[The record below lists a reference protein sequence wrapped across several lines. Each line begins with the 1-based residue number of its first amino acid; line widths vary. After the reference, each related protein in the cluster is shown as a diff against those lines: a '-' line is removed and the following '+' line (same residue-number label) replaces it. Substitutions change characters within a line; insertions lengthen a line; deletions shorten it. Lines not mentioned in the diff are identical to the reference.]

1 MKKSFKKSILLL
13 WLALLGF
20 IMPMQVSAY
29 YIAGWGGNWAAD
41 AYNMGSGGTYTFS
54 MQTAGEYKF
63 KVTAGNWDTQWGCG
77 SLNTSDV
84 KGVATKGQC
93 NNNGDDVVINLSK
106 NADVTI
112 TFNGSK
118 ITVNAVENTTAVTCF
133 LKGSFDSWGDGK
145 EMALNGGE
153 YQITKVTLTAGQ
165 EVKIYYGSK
174 TAGYDEVEN
183 KASYIS
189 KDNTYGNIV
198 IEQTG
203 TYSFYY
209 KISSNLIWLVQESSS
224 SDEEDDDHIDA
235 IVCDSANTKI
245 IFKETFGT
253 LPGLDERT
261 DYLVTNKRVEVSP
274 GMIMTYSASI
284 PSYTASK
291 TKCGAM
297 ADAGRY
303 TILAN
308 PRNAGC
314 GTNVAQSTANCNCY
328 NSSERWY
335 RDTEDHTDEANNGYV
350 EFDENNKNKIIK
362 GADFITY
369 DSNDDEIYGSNA
381 SMYGGMLLYNCSDGT
396 GNNIDVLYQCT
407 ISGLCENTFIN
418 FSAFVTCANT
428 GRSGNIDIKAEFKL
442 YSGTTAT
449 GKPISTIPV
458 KDIGLDTS
466 WKEISAM
473 FNSASSSSVTI
484 QLINKA
490 AEGQGNDLLLD
501 DITLS
506 VCNPQ
511 AELVFSGTTSSTAS
525 TIQGQTKKLEASITS
540 GLMTESWYI
549 WQSSTDNKI
558 WTNISSAP
566 VQVDVNLPA
575 TLDVAPVADTYYR
588 AIVASNEDDAQ
599 AILEGHD
606 PSACG
611 MYAITNVATINTSN
625 LNITQNLSDGNL
637 CADGVD
643 KNTLTLIVSN
653 PLDVEVSG
661 VKVDLVIPTELK
673 AYNAGTT
680 TAFTGFPEFSLT
692 PGGTKTLKLDL
703 KSTAAIEEPVTKSIK
718 SYIAKTAGL
727 TWTSTTALVYKN
739 NDITIN
745 PVPKAAFT
753 VTDEDICKGSSTTG
767 TKISISN
774 GRPNY
779 TLTINGATYTAT
791 TSPYLFAVNPTS
803 TKTYT
808 LEKVMDSRGCSS
820 VPTSSNTVTVNV
832 EEIKITAQP
841 KAASPCIGGS
851 ATFSVT
857 ATGADIYQWQSSSD
871 QSSWTNIPNATSST
885 YTIASTTA
893 TDNNKFYRVVVSKK
907 DGKCD
912 AVESSPVQLKIKTTA
927 APTVLKTEYKECA
940 TTDKVNVQLS
950 TLFSG
955 TELKFYSD
963 AALTNQVTTFDAS
976 DVVTNK
982 KYYATQTVNG
992 CTSKAAEIP
1001 VTVLELPKLVS
1012 ATTDKTSICG
1022 TEDDSKATLSY
1033 QFEKGTAPYKLT
1045 VVRTEEGKTP
1055 EDPRT
1060 TDPLPASGSYEL
1072 KPTVTTTYTFT
1083 QVEDANKCKSTS
1095 ATGLVSDVMIEVV
1108 NLGLGPDLQDKTA
1121 CADQT
1126 LTYSITPLG
1135 DNLHYQWYESTDDGR
1150 TYSEVG
1156 EDETTYIT
1164 NKFEMTDNKKYK
1176 VEVYQVPKVCASKTS
1191 TPSAVTVQDCSKLSI
1206 SELSGVS
1213 TSVCSDQE
1221 IELNYSVTNGDV
1233 ATDVEVTF
1241 VNLSKQTFVSSSS
1254 EGYEHS
1260 TGIWKIG
1267 KLEAGKTATISIK
1280 VKGTTVVTNEQIIA
1294 YISKSGST
1302 TYDENTGVKAYKT
1315 ITVKA
1320 ITAAPTLISETY
1332 KACPTSGLL
1341 DLHTQI
1347 QSDKSNLVFYTT
1359 ATGTS
1364 SQTQAKK
1371 DEIGTTTYWVTNE
1384 EEGKCESLRT
1394 QLDIVV
1400 YNKPTATISGT
1411 TSICSGEPAN
1421 LTIKLTGENTFYIE
1435 LSNGEVKRLVS
1446 GPSTTMEVSPTS
1458 TTTYTLTE
1466 VKDGHQCSADL
1477 SNSGSA
1483 TITVNGAPSLD
1494 NSAIGV
1500 VPQNICDGDVIT
1512 LPNIPSDANGST
1524 ITSTKW
1530 YFNGKE
1536 YKEGDKVEYSD
1547 DVDGVELKLEYEA
1560 TNDCGS
1566 TKVDAGK
1573 YIIKPRP
1580 TIESF
1585 EITDE
1590 DNIIC
1595 EGASTTLSV
1604 KFKGEAPF
1612 TFYIN
1617 EDEYQTNNA
1626 TWTTTISKA
1635 GTYTITALS
1644 DNYCAALDLT
1654 GNAETLEVEE
1664 LPVVTLDATEVTL
1677 NCAKE
1682 TATITASGASTYEW
1696 SYVDESGLTQTKTG
1710 ATLDVK
1716 QTNKEVPTLVTEYSV
1731 YGYSEKAGCKSENA
1745 VTVEV
1750 TEDFVLP
1757 KVNMTTYNFGMDV
1770 DLEKDLILTCNHYAV
1785 QLFADAANSPVE
1797 VSNYE
1802 WSTGEKGEAY
1812 SKITADSAATYYVD
1826 ITAVNG
1832 CKITDSIKVTE
1843 NFKTPDI
1850 SLTSYRIEKNE
1861 RVESTVLTCTYQTL
1875 NLEATINNPE
1885 EIGVED
1891 VYLYWSVDGRDF
1903 AGPNPLEISKEG
1915 VYTVFIQGDNYCKGD
1930 TSIVITAAQNH
1941 PVLTLTSSA
1950 NEINC
1955 YTPSIDL
1962 EVESDIDSVSYDWI
1976 KWLQVSPDGAKEGE
1990 MVTGDSIATIDKGGD
2005 YEVIVTVDSTGCAS
2019 SEKITI
2025 AENTRKPIIN
2035 SLISSTT
2042 LDKTIEG
2049 YKETKIVNCDDT
2061 ELFIQSTVVDSI
2073 QDGYRPEELEY
2084 EWTVSYDKGDIF
2096 EEYGQSETISTKE
2109 EAIFRLVVKDIA
2121 SGCSSIADSIHI
2133 KENKTTP
2140 TITAMTSVSTI
2151 DPSAEKVEETN
2162 VLTCEYPVLYLKP
2175 TITSEN
2181 EFSYKWDDG
2190 STENYREVKEEG
2202 TYSLV
2207 VTDNTSFCSTEEY
2220 KYSVTEDNDKPTL
2233 SVDTIY
2239 YLCPSDTSSITKL
2252 SSLLPKANG
2261 FIYKFY
2267 DESETEIDDL
2277 YEVPSESSATKYFV
2291 AGISD
2296 NGCISDTLS
2305 FSVDY
2310 AKNVDFTLTT
2320 SQTSMLVGGNETV
2333 VTIVPDADSEILD
2346 AYKWLV
2352 NGNEVDVDGL
2362 EHSSNLYIDT
2372 KFEVT
2377 ATNRCDSD
2385 TQEAFVEVLWP
2396 TAFTPHNDNGKN
2408 EDFAKGMHII
2418 VFNRFYTKI
2427 FEGPDGWDGTI
2438 NGTMN
2443 ESEQIAVPGVYY
2455 YSVQLPNGEV
2465 KKGTVEIVNVD

>member
-1 MKKSFKKSILLL
+1 M
-13 WLALLGF
+13 
-20 IMPMQVSAY
+20 
-29 YIAGWGGNWAAD
+29 
-41 AYNMGSGGTYTFS
+41 
-54 MQTAGEYKF
+54 
-63 KVTAGNWDTQWGCG
+63 
-77 SLNTSDV
+77 
-84 KGVATKGQC
+84 
-93 NNNGDDVVINLSK
+93 
-106 NADVTI
+106 
-112 TFNGSK
+112 
-118 ITVNAVENTTAVTCF
+118 
-133 LKGSFDSWGDGK
+133 
-145 EMALNGGE
+145 
-153 YQITKVTLTAGQ
+153 
-165 EVKIYYGSK
+165 
-174 TAGYDEVEN
+174 
-183 KASYIS
+183 
-189 KDNTYGNIV
+189 
-198 IEQTG
+198 
-203 TYSFYY
+203 
-209 KISSNLIWLVQESSS
+209 
-224 SDEEDDDHIDA
+224 
-235 IVCDSANTKI
+235 
-245 IFKETFGT
+245 
-253 LPGLDERT
+253 
-261 DYLVTNKRVEVSP
+261 
-274 GMIMTYSASI
+274 
-284 PSYTASK
+284 
-291 TKCGAM
+291 
-297 ADAGRY
+297 
-303 TILAN
+303 
-308 PRNAGC
+308 
-314 GTNVAQSTANCNCY
+314 
-328 NSSERWY
+328 
-335 RDTEDHTDEANNGYV
+335 
-350 EFDENNKNKIIK
+350 
-362 GADFITY
+362 
-369 DSNDDEIYGSNA
+369 
-381 SMYGGMLLYNCSDGT
+381 
-396 GNNIDVLYQCT
+396 
-407 ISGLCENTFIN
+407 
-418 FSAFVTCANT
+418 
-428 GRSGNIDIKAEFKL
+428 
-442 YSGTTAT
+442 
-449 GKPISTIPV
+449 
-458 KDIGLDTS
+458 
-466 WKEISAM
+466 
-473 FNSASSSSVTI
+473 
-484 QLINKA
+484 
-490 AEGQGNDLLLD
+490 
-501 DITLS
+501 
-506 VCNPQ
+506 
-511 AELVFSGTTSSTAS
+511 
-525 TIQGQTKKLEASITS
+525 
-540 GLMTESWYI
+540 
-549 WQSSTDNKI
+549 
-558 WTNISSAP
+558 
-566 VQVDVNLPA
+566 
-575 TLDVAPVADTYYR
+575 
-588 AIVASNEDDAQ
+588 
-599 AILEGHD
+599 
-606 PSACG
+606 
-611 MYAITNVATINTSN
+611 
-625 LNITQNLSDGNL
+625 
-637 CADGVD
+637 
-643 KNTLTLIVSN
+643 
-653 PLDVEVSG
+653 
-661 VKVDLVIPTELK
+661 
-673 AYNAGTT
+673 
-680 TAFTGFPEFSLT
+680 
-692 PGGTKTLKLDL
+692 DL
-703 KSTAAIEEPVTKSIK
+703 K
-718 SYIAKTAGL
+718 
-727 TWTSTTALVYKN
+727 
-739 NDITIN
+739 
-745 PVPKAAFT
+745 
-753 VTDEDICKGSSTTG
+753 
-767 TKISISN
+767 
-774 GRPNY
+774 
-779 TLTINGATYTAT
+779 
-791 TSPYLFAVNPTS
+791 
-803 TKTYT
+803 
-808 LEKVMDSRGCSS
+808 
-820 VPTSSNTVTVNV
+820 
-832 EEIKITAQP
+832 
-841 KAASPCIGGS
+841 
-851 ATFSVT
+851 
-857 ATGADIYQWQSSSD
+857 
-871 QSSWTNIPNATSST
+871 
-885 YTIASTTA
+885 
-893 TDNNKFYRVVVSKK
+893 
-907 DGKCD
+907 
-912 AVESSPVQLKIKTTA
+912 
-927 APTVLKTEYKECA
+927 
-940 TTDKVNVQLS
+940 
-950 TLFSG
+950 
-955 TELKFYSD
+955 
-963 AALTNQVTTFDAS
+963 
-976 DVVTNK
+976 
-982 KYYATQTVNG
+982 
-992 CTSKAAEIP
+992 
-1001 VTVLELPKLVS
+1001 
-1012 ATTDKTSICG
+1012 
-1022 TEDDSKATLSY
+1022 
-1033 QFEKGTAPYKLT
+1033 
-1045 VVRTEEGKTP
+1045 
-1055 EDPRT
+1055 
-1060 TDPLPASGSYEL
+1060 
-1072 KPTVTTTYTFT
+1072 
-1083 QVEDANKCKSTS
+1083 
-1095 ATGLVSDVMIEVV
+1095 
-1108 NLGLGPDLQDKTA
+1108 
-1121 CADQT
+1121 
-1126 LTYSITPLG
+1126 
-1135 DNLHYQWYESTDDGR
+1135 
-1150 TYSEVG
+1150 
-1156 EDETTYIT
+1156 
-1164 NKFEMTDNKKYK
+1164 
-1176 VEVYQVPKVCASKTS
+1176 
-1191 TPSAVTVQDCSKLSI
+1191 
-1206 SELSGVS
+1206 
-1213 TSVCSDQE
+1213 
-1221 IELNYSVTNGDV
+1221 
-1233 ATDVEVTF
+1233 
-1241 VNLSKQTFVSSSS
+1241 
-1254 EGYEHS
+1254 
-1260 TGIWKIG
+1260 
-1267 KLEAGKTATISIK
+1267 
-1280 VKGTTVVTNEQIIA
+1280 
-1294 YISKSGST
+1294 
-1302 TYDENTGVKAYKT
+1302 
-1315 ITVKA
+1315 
-1320 ITAAPTLISETY
+1320 
-1332 KACPTSGLL
+1332 
-1341 DLHTQI
+1341 TQI
-1347 QSDKSNLVFYTT
+1347 SSDKSNLVFYTT

-1364 SQTQAKK
+1364 SQTQAEK
-1371 DEIGTTTYWVTNE
+1371 DEIGTTTYWVTNTI
-1384 EEGKCESLRT
+1384 EGECESPRT
-1394 QLDIVV
+1394 PLDIVV
-1400 YNKPTATISGT
+1400 YAKPTATISGT

-1421 LTIKLTGENTFYIE
+1421 LTINLTGENTFYIE
-1435 LSNGEVKRLVS
+1435 LSNGEAKRLVS

-1483 TITVNGAPSLD
+1483 TITVNAAPSLD

-1547 DVDGVELKLEYEA
+1547 DVDGIELKLEYEA

-1580 TIESF
+1580 TLESF

-1595 EGASTTLSV
+1595 EGTSTTLSV
-1604 KFKGEAPF
+1604 QFKGEAPF

-1617 EDEYQTNNA
+1617 EEEYQTNNA

-1654 GNAETLEVEE
+1654 DNAETLEVEE

-1677 NCAKE
+1677 NCAKQ

-1797 VSNYE
+1797 VANYE
-1802 WSTGEKGEAY
+1802 WSTGEKGEDY
-1812 SKITADSAATYYVD
+1812 SIITAKSAATYFVD

-1850 SLTSYRIEKNE
+1850 SLTSYRIAKNE

-1903 AGPNPLEISKEG
+1903 AGPNPLEISEEG

-1930 TSIVITAAQNH
+1930 TSIVITAAQDH

-1976 KWLQVSPDGAKEGE
+1976 KWLQVSPDGSKEGE
-1990 MVTGDSIATIDKGGD
+1990 MVTGDSIATIDKGGY

-2049 YKETKIVNCDDT
+2049 YKETKIVNCEDT

-2073 QDGYRPEELEY
+2073 QVGYRPEELEY

-2096 EEYGQSETISTKE
+2096 EEYGKSETISTKE
-2109 EAIFRLVVKDIA
+2109 EAIFRLVVTDKE
-2121 SGCSSIADSIHI
+2121 SGCSAVADSIHI

-2220 KYSVTEDNDKPTL
+2220 KYSVTEDNDKPIL

-2239 YLCPSDTSSITKL
+2239 YLCPSDTLSITKL

-2267 DESETEIDDL
+2267 DESETEIEDL
-2277 YEVPSESSATKYFV
+2277 YEVPLESSATKYFV

-2346 AYKWLV
+2346 AYTWLV

-2385 TQEAFVEVLWP
+2385 TKEAFVEVLWP
-2396 TAFTPHNDNGKN
+2396 TAFTPHNANGKN
-2408 EDFAKGMHII
+2408 DDFAKGMPII

-2443 ESEQIAVPGVYY
+2443 ESENIAVPGVYY

-2465 KKGTVEIVNVD
+2465 KKGTIEIVKVD

>member
-29 YIAGWGGNWAAD
+29 YIAGWGGDWSFKE
-41 AYNMGSGGTYTFS
+41 MGNDQYTFYA
-54 MQTAGEYKF
+54 QPAKEYEF
-63 KVTAGNWDTQWGCG
+63 KIAQNANWDTQWACG
-77 SLNTSDV
+77 TTVNVSGDV
-84 KGVATKGQC
+84 IKKSC
-93 NNNGDDVVINLSK
+93 SNGGNIIVELTK

-112 TFNGSK
+112 SFNGSV
-118 ITVNAVENTTAVTCF
+118 ITVNAVENTTPIICS

-145 EMALNGGE
+145 EMTLNGGE
-153 YQITKVTLTAGQ
+153 YQIKNVSLTVGQ
-165 EVKIYYGSK
+165 EVKIYYASK

-183 KASYIS
+183 KDSYIS

-209 KISSNLIWLVQESSS
+209 KISSNLIWLVQESTSS
-224 SDEEDDDHIDA
+224 EEDYDHA
-235 IVCDSANTKI
+235 IVCDPQNTKV

-253 LPGLDERT
+253 LPGLDART
-261 DYLVTNKRVEVSP
+261 DYSVTDETVEVSP
-274 GMIMTYSASI
+274 GMIITYSASI

-291 TKCGAM
+291 TECGAM

-303 TILAN
+303 TVLAN

-350 EFDENNKNKIIK
+350 LFEDPNNKNKITS

-369 DSNDDEIYGSNA
+369 DGSGDEIYGTNA
-381 SMYGGMLLYNCSDGT
+381 SMYGGMLLYNCANGT
-396 GNNIDVLYQCT
+396 GSNLDVLYQCT

-428 GRSGNIDIKAEFKL
+428 GRSGNIDIQAEFKL

-449 GKPISTIPV
+449 GTPISTIPV
-458 KDIGLDTS
+458 KNIGLNTS

-506 VCNPQ
+506 VCTPKANLVCSNGT
-511 AELVFSGTTSSTAS
+511 AECTLIPGQKETLTAS
-525 TIQGQTKKLEASITS
+525 IVSGVMENPYYLWQYQSNKAGWMPIGAPEVNKTEVEVIPESNPTLYRVIIANTAEEA
-540 GLMTESWYI
+540 L
-549 WQSSTDNKI
+549 
-558 WTNISSAP
+558 NIAY
-566 VQVDVNLPA
+566 QRN
-575 TLDVAPVADTYYR
+575 
-588 AIVASNEDDAQ
+588 
-599 AILEGHD
+599 

-611 MYAITNVATINTSN
+611 MYAITNTVTANVVN
-625 LNITQNLSDGNL
+625 LGLISNLSDGSI

-643 KNTLTLIVSN
+643 KNTLTLKVTN
-653 PLDVEVSG
+653 PLNVAVTG
-661 VKVDLVIPTELK
+661 VKVAVEIPDGVT

-680 TAFTGFPEFSLT
+680 TAFTGFPEFNLT
-692 PGGTKTLKLDL
+692 PSGTKTLKLDL
-703 KSTAAIEEPVTKSIK
+703 KSTAAITASQIKSIK
-718 SYIAKTAGL
+718 SYIAKIFDL
-727 TWTSTTALVYKN
+727 TWDNESALVKASS
-739 NDITIN
+739 DITVN
-745 PVPKAAFT
+745 PVPTAKFADAS
-753 VTDEDICKGSSTTG
+753 ENICKGSTTIG
-767 TKISISN
+767 TNVIISN
-774 GRPNY
+774 GSPNY
-779 TLTINGATYTAT
+779 TLTIGGTNYTAT

-803 TKTYT
+803 TTTYT
-808 LEKVMDSRGCSS
+808 LTKVMDSKGCYST
-820 VPTSSNTVTVNV
+820 PTTNNIVTVNV
-832 EEIKITAQP
+832 EEIKITSQP
-841 KAASPCIGGS
+841 KAASPCIGDP

-857 ATGADIYQWQSSSD
+857 ASGADTYQWQSSSD
-871 QSSWTNIPNATSST
+871 QSSWTNISNATSST
-885 YTIASTTA
+885 YTISSTTA
-893 TDNNKFYRVVVSKK
+893 NDNNKFYRVVVSKK
-907 DGKCD
+907 DGKCN
-912 AVESSPVQLKIKTTA
+912 AVESSSAQLTIKTTA

-940 TTDKVNVQLS
+940 TTGKVNVQLN

-955 TELKFYSD
+955 TNLKFYSD

-1012 ATTDKTSICG
+1012 ATTDKMSICG
-1022 TEDDSKATLSY
+1022 TEVDSKATLSY

-1095 ATGLVSDVMIEVV
+1095 ATGLVSDVEIEVV
-1108 NLGLGPDLQDKTA
+1108 NLELGPDLQDKTA

-1135 DNLHYQWYESTDDGR
+1135 ENLHYQWYESTDGGR

-1156 EDETTYIT
+1156 DGKTTYTT
-1164 NKFEMTDNKKYK
+1164 NTFEMTDNKKYK
-1176 VEVYQVPKVCASKTS
+1176 VEVYQVPKVCAFKTS

-1254 EGYEHS
+1254 EGYDHT

-1267 KLEAGKTATISIK
+1267 KLENGETATISIK

-1302 TYDENTGVKAYKT
+1302 TYNENTGVKAYKT

-1320 ITAAPTLISETY
+1320 ITAAPELISETY
-1332 KACPTSGLL
+1332 KACPEDGLL
-1341 DLHTQI
+1341 DLKTQI
-1347 QSDKSNLVFYTT
+1347 SSDKSNLVFYTT

-1364 SQTQAKK
+1364 SQTQAEK
-1371 DEIGTTTYWVTNE
+1371 DEIGTTTYWVTNTI
-1384 EEGKCESLRT
+1384 EGECESPRT
-1394 QLDIVV
+1394 PLDIVV
-1400 YNKPTATISGT
+1400 YAKPTATISGT

-1421 LTIKLTGENTFYIE
+1421 LTINLTGENTFYIA
-1435 LSNGEVKRLVS
+1435 LSNGEAKRLVS

-1483 TITVNGAPSLD
+1483 TITVNAAPSLD

-1604 KFKGEAPF
+1604 QFKGEAPF

-1617 EDEYQTNNA
+1617 EEEYQTNNA

-1644 DNYCAALDLT
+1644 DKYCT
-1654 GNAETLEVEE
+1654 AESSAEKEVTLIVEE

-1677 NCAKE
+1677 NCAKQ

-1696 SYVDESGLTQTKTG
+1696 SYVDESGATQTKTG

-1797 VSNYE
+1797 VANYE
-1802 WSTGEKGEAY
+1802 WSTGEKGEDY
-1812 SKITADSAATYYVD
+1812 SIITAKSAATYFVD

-1850 SLTSYRIEKNE
+1850 SLTSYRIAKNE

-1891 VYLYWSVDGRDF
+1891 VYLYWSLDGRDF
-1903 AGPNPLEISKEG
+1903 AGPNPLEISEEG

-1930 TSIVITAAQNH
+1930 TSIVITAAQDH

-1976 KWLQVSPDGAKEGE
+1976 KWLQVSPDGSKEGE
-1990 MVTGDSIATIDKGGD
+1990 MVTGDSIATIDKGGY

-2019 SEKITI
+2019 SEKVTI

-2049 YKETKIVNCDDT
+2049 YKETKIVNCEDT

-2073 QDGYRPEELEY
+2073 QVGYRPEELEY

-2096 EEYGQSETISTKE
+2096 EEYGKSETISTKE
-2109 EAIFRLVVKDIA
+2109 EAIFRLVVTDKE
-2121 SGCSSIADSIHI
+2121 SGCSAVADSIHI

-2220 KYSVTEDNDKPTL
+2220 KYSVTEDNDKPIL

-2239 YLCPSDTSSITKL
+2239 YLCPSDTLSITKL

-2267 DESETEIDDL
+2267 DESETEIEDL

-2346 AYKWLV
+2346 AYTWLV

-2385 TQEAFVEVLWP
+2385 TKEAFVEVLWP

-2408 EDFAKGMHII
+2408 EDFAKGMYII

-2427 FEGPDGWDGTI
+2427 FEGLDGWDGTI

-2443 ESEQIAVPGVYY
+2443 DSKNIAVPGVYY
-2455 YSVQLPNGEV
+2455 YSVKLPNGEV
-2465 KKGTVEIVNVD
+2465 KKGTIEIVKID

>member
-29 YIAGWGGNWAAD
+29 YIAGWGGDWSFKE
-41 AYNMGSGGTYTFS
+41 MGNNQYTFYAQS
-54 MQTAGEYKF
+54 SGDYEF
-63 KVTAGNWDTQWGCG
+63 KITQNANWDKQWSCG
-77 SLNTSDV
+77 TTVNIS
-84 KGVATKGQC
+84 GVVQKNSC
-93 NNNGDDVVINLSK
+93 NNGDNIKVKLTS

-112 TFNGSK
+112 SFNGSV
-118 ITVNAVENTTAVTCF
+118 ITINAVENTTPIICS

-145 EMALNGGE
+145 EMTLNGGE
-153 YQITKVTLTAGQ
+153 YQIQNVSLTAGQ

-174 TAGYDEVEN
+174 TAGYEEVEN

-209 KISSNLIWLVQESSS
+209 KISSNLIWLVQESTSS
-224 SDEEDDDHIDA
+224 EEDYVHA
-235 IVCDSANTKI
+235 IVCDPQNTKV

-253 LPGLDERT
+253 LPGLDART
-261 DYLVTNKRVEVSP
+261 DYSVTDQTVEVSP
-274 GMIMTYSASI
+274 GMIITYSASI

-291 TKCGAM
+291 TECGAM

-303 TILAN
+303 TVLAN

-350 EFDENNKNKIIK
+350 LFEDPNNKNKITS

-369 DSNDDEIYGSNA
+369 DGSGDEIYGTNA
-381 SMYGGMLLYNCSDGT
+381 SMYGGMLLYNCANGT
-396 GNNIDVLYQCT
+396 GSNLDVLYQCT

-428 GRSGNIDIKAEFKL
+428 GRSGNIDIQAEFKL

-449 GKPISTIPV
+449 GTPISTIPV
-458 KDIGLDTS
+458 KNIGLNTS

-506 VCNPQ
+506 VCTPKANLVCSNGT
-511 AELVFSGTTSSTAS
+511 AECTLIPGQKETLTAS
-525 TIQGQTKKLEASITS
+525 IVSGVMENPYYLWQYQSNKAGWMPIGAPEVNKTEVEVIPESNPTLYRVIIANTAEEA
-540 GLMTESWYI
+540 L
-549 WQSSTDNKI
+549 
-558 WTNISSAP
+558 NIAY
-566 VQVDVNLPA
+566 QRN
-575 TLDVAPVADTYYR
+575 
-588 AIVASNEDDAQ
+588 
-599 AILEGHD
+599 

-611 MYAITNVATINTSN
+611 MYAITNTVTANVVN
-625 LNITQNLSDGNL
+625 LGLISNLSDGSI

-643 KNTLTLIVSN
+643 KNTLTLKVTN
-653 PLDVEVSG
+653 PLNVAVTG
-661 VKVDLVIPTELK
+661 VKVAVEIPDGVT

-680 TAFTGFPEFSLT
+680 TAFTGFPEFNLT

-703 KSTAAIEEPVTKSIK
+703 KSTAAITASQIKSIK
-718 SYIAKTAGL
+718 SYIAKIFDL
-727 TWTSTTALVYKN
+727 TWDNESALVKASS
-739 NDITIN
+739 DITVN
-745 PVPKAAFT
+745 PVPTAKFADAS
-753 VTDEDICKGSSTTG
+753 ENICKGSTTIG
-767 TKISISN
+767 TNVIISN
-774 GRPNY
+774 GSPNY
-779 TLTINGATYTAT
+779 TLTIGGINYTAT
-791 TSPYLFAVNPTS
+791 TSPYLLEVNPTS

-841 KAASPCIGGS
+841 NAASPCIGDP

-857 ATGADIYQWQSSSD
+857 ASGADTYQWQSSSD
-871 QSSWTNIPNATSST
+871 QSSWTNISNATSST
-885 YTIASTTA
+885 YTISSTTA
-893 TDNNKFYRVVVSKK
+893 NDNNKFYRVIVSKK
-907 DGKCD
+907 DGKCN
-912 AVESSPVQLKIKTTA
+912 AVESSSAQLTIKTTA

-940 TTDKVNVQLS
+940 TTGKVNVQLN

-955 TELKFYSD
+955 TNLKFYSD

-1001 VTVLELPKLVS
+1001 VTVLELPTLVS

-1022 TEDDSKATLSY
+1022 TEVDSKATLSY

-1045 VVRTEEGKTP
+1045 FVRTEEGKTP
-1055 EDPRT
+1055 EDSRT

-1072 KPTVTTTYTFT
+1072 KPTVTTTYKFI

-1095 ATGLVSDVMIEVV
+1095 ATGLVSDVEIEVV
-1108 NLGLGPDLQDKTA
+1108 NLGLGPDLQNKTA

-1135 DNLHYQWYESTDDGR
+1135 ENLHYQWYESTDGGR

-1156 EDETTYIT
+1156 DGKTTYTT
-1164 NKFEMTDNKKYK
+1164 NTFEMTDNKKYK
-1176 VEVYQVPKVCASKTS
+1176 VEVYQVPQVCASKTS
-1191 TPSAVTVQDCSKLSI
+1191 KESAVTVQDCSKLSI

-1213 TSVCSDQE
+1213 TSVCYGQE

-1260 TGIWKIG
+1260 TGIWKVG
-1267 KLEAGKTATISIK
+1267 KLENGETATISIK
-1280 VKGTTVVTNEQIIA
+1280 VKGTTVVADEQIIA

-1302 TYDENTGVKAYKT
+1302 TYNENTGVKAYKT

-1320 ITAAPTLISETY
+1320 ITAAPELISETY
-1332 KACPTSGLL
+1332 QACPTSGLL
-1341 DLHTQI
+1341 DLDTQI
-1347 QSDKSNLVFYTT
+1347 KSDKSNLVFYTT

-1364 SQTQAKK
+1364 SQTQAEK
-1371 DEIGTTTYWVTNE
+1371 DEIGTTTYWVTNTI
-1384 EEGKCESLRT
+1384 EGECESPRT
-1394 QLDIVV
+1394 PLDIVV
-1400 YNKPTATISGT
+1400 YAKPTATISGT

-1421 LTIKLTGENTFYIE
+1421 LTINLTGENTFYIE
-1435 LSNGEVKRLVS
+1435 LSNGEAKRLVS

-1483 TITVNGAPSLD
+1483 TITVNAAPSLD

-1595 EGASTTLSV
+1595 EGTSTTLSV
-1604 KFKGEAPF
+1604 QFKGEAPF

-1617 EDEYQTNNA
+1617 EEEYQTNNA

-1644 DNYCAALDLT
+1644 DNYCAAESS
-1654 GNAETLEVEE
+1654 AEKEVTLIVEE

-1677 NCAKE
+1677 NCAKQ

-1696 SYVDESGLTQTKTG
+1696 SYVDESGATQTKTG

-1797 VSNYE
+1797 VANYE
-1802 WSTGEKGEAY
+1802 WSTGEKGEDY
-1812 SKITADSAATYYVD
+1812 SIITAKSAATYFVD

-1850 SLTSYRIEKNE
+1850 SLTSYRIAKNE

-1891 VYLYWSVDGRDF
+1891 VYLYWSLDGRDF
-1903 AGPNPLEISKEG
+1903 AGPNPLEISEEG

-1930 TSIVITAAQNH
+1930 TSIVITAAQDH

-1976 KWLQVSPDGAKEGE
+1976 KWLQVSPDGSKEGE
-1990 MVTGDSIATIDKGGD
+1990 MVTGDSIATIDKGGY

-2049 YKETKIVNCDDT
+2049 YKETKIVNCEDT

-2073 QDGYRPEELEY
+2073 QVGYRPEELEY

-2096 EEYGQSETISTKE
+2096 EEYGKSETISTKE
-2109 EAIFRLVVKDIA
+2109 EAIFRLVVTDKE
-2121 SGCSSIADSIHI
+2121 SGCSAVADSIHI

-2239 YLCPSDTSSITKL
+2239 YLCPSDTLSITKL

-2267 DESETEIDDL
+2267 DESETEIEDL

-2346 AYKWLV
+2346 AYTWLV

-2385 TQEAFVEVLWP
+2385 TKEAFVEVLWP

-2408 EDFAKGMHII
+2408 EDFAKGMYII

-2455 YSVQLPNGEV
+2455 YSVKLPNGEV
-2465 KKGTVEIVNVD
+2465 KKGTIEIIKID